1 MNPLYQMY
9 APKSQQNNLIQ
20 RFQQFQKTFSGDPRE
35 QIQKLMQSGKIS
47 QEDYNRA
54 YQMAQQLQGML
65 RF

>member
-9 APKSQQNNLIQ
+9 APKSPQNNLIQ
-20 RFQQFQKTFSGDPRE
+20 RLQQFQRTFSGDPRE
-35 QIQKLMQSGKIS
+35 QIQKMMQSGKIS
-47 QEDYNRA
+47 QDDYNRA